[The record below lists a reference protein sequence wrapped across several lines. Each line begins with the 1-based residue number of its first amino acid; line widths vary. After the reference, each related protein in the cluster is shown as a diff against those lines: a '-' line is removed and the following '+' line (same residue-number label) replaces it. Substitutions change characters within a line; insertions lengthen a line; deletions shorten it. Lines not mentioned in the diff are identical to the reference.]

1 MDAGEKV
8 IVTRLNKGTDFGK
21 LASKLPIENVNVTLR
36 PELPTTRSV
45 FAMATKAA
53 EPVIPHDPVDT
64 STNEGLAHATGARN
78 VIPLC
83 ITANSMDGR
92 VSGTLAF
99 NVTTISTADTAV
111 QLLDTAPS
119 RNRALHAA
127 PMTNGLPVTVTEDAD
142 GSSTRGV
149 TLMMTGAWA
158 SRSVMA

>member
-1 MDAGEKV
+1 MV
-8 IVTRLNKGTDFGK
+8 
-21 LASKLPIENVNVTLR
+21 
-36 PELPTTRSV
+36 
-45 FAMATKAA
+45 
-53 EPVIPHDPVDT
+53 
-64 STNEGLAHATGARN
+64 
-78 VIPLC
+78 PLC

-111 QLLDTAPS
+111 QLLDTEPS

-127 PMTNGLPVTVTEDAD
+127 PVTNGLPVTVTEDAD

-158 SRSVMA
+158 SRSGMA